1 MNREELQRQCEA
13 FSNEEL
19 LIIFNNKGRYTAEQV
34 KAVLIEIK
42 RRAITK
48 EELGKY
54 KEKRRKGNLI
64 IGNIVDEIG
73 IIDKVLFFFF
83 WLPQFSFMVVRKFR
97 RENHTLKIRQATY
110 YFIAGAVCCL
120 LAIALPI
127 KHISLIT
134 GLIIWVLSYFP
145 VYLFDKFYFTPG
157 LMRRLAVKLAKQEE
171 AAD

>member
-73 IIDKVLFFFF
+73 PIDKVLFFFL
-83 WLPQFSFMVVRKFR
+83 WLPQFNFMVIRKFR
-97 RENHTLKIRQATY
+97 RENYTLKLKQAAY
-110 YFIAGAVCCL
+110 YSITGLACFL
-120 LAIALPI
+120 LAIVLPI

-134 GLIIWVLSYFP
+134 GLIIWVLSFFP
-145 VYLFDKFYFTPG
+145 AYLFDKFYFTRR
-157 LMRRLAVKLAKQEE
+157 LMRRLAIKLGRQEE
-171 AAD
+171 TAK